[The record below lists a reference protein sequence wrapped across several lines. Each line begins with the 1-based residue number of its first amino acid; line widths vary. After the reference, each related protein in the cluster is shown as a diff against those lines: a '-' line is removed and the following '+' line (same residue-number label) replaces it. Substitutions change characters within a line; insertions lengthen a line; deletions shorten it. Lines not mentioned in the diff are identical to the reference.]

1 MVKVQSHGLVPLP
14 KGPCPSFHIPL
25 CVGSLLWKAKLFGFL
40 VYSEVPQT
48 SSSISEPVTN
58 NYSELEASSL
68 PEAEPISLPNQTG
81 RPCLKPVPTCEKQ
94 SYQPTEVGRGF
105 VAVEIDH
112 SPGNCSLLRA
122 QSEKLN
128 KEKFFTSRPCSW

>member
-1 MVKVQSHGLVPLP
+1 MVRVQGHGLMPLP
-14 KGPCPSFHIPL
+14 KGPCPSFHIPP

-68 PEAEPISLPNQTG
+68 PEAEPVSLQLPNQTG
-81 RPCLKPVPTCEKQ
+81 RPCLKPVPPVKSGVTNEQ
-94 SYQPTEVGRGF
+94 RWGGV
-105 VAVEIDH
+105 
-112 SPGNCSLLRA
+112 LLRWKLTIA
-122 QSEKLN
+122 QG
-128 KEKFFTSRPCSW
+128 TAPC